1 MANRP
6 LNYELVEQKASLG
19 ALKGKIVLVA
29 RPTGRKRIAHR
40 DFCEEVARATTFT
53 GAEVEAVLRLA
64 AEMAKKHVENGD
76 IVDFGDLGTLTPSFQ
91 SVLVEKGAEEFNANK
106 HIKKPKVALR
116 PNARYFRLDG
126 VSYERVAAP
135 VQKEKKEKKGKTT
148 VTPET

>member
-6 LNYELVEQKASLG
+6 LAYSLTERKATLG
-19 ALKGKIVLVA
+19 KLKGKTVLQA
-29 RPTGRKRIAHR
+29 IPTGRNRVDHR
-40 DFCEEVARATTFT
+40 QFCDEVADATTFT
-53 GAEVEAVLRLA
+53 GEEVQAVLRRA
-64 AEMAKKHVENGD
+64 AKKAKEHVENGD

-135 VQKEKKEKKGKTT
+135 AQKEKKGKTI